1 MGNAVLVT
9 HTFDHACCLTAK
21 TTSNISGKIITIEE
35 HLTGEP
41 CRCVCQS
48 TIQTRVPAS
57 AGSYDVR
64 TVTITN
70 GKSETSS
77 AQRVTVGITPRPKAP

>member
-70 GKSETSS
+70 GKSQVGPS
-77 AQRVTVGITPRPKAP
+77 QPVTVGITPRPKAP